1 MKSGGHEMA
10 PRTPPLRID
19 RAFSSIAFAATVFS
33 LGLWPG
39 VAWGQASDANAGK
52 AVYERKCLLC
62 HGEKGDG
69 KGPAAELL
77 DPKPRDFT
85 SGIYKIRTTAGK
97 APSDQDLYRVISDG
111 MPGTSMPSW
120 AVLPEKDRWNVVAY
134 VKAFAADKF
143 KEATKKQELPKD
155 VASSA
160 DSIKRGKE
168 MFEAIECNKCHG
180 AEGRADG
187 PSRPE
192 LKDEWG
198 HPIKPANLTKRW
210 TFRGGG
216 SRTEIAT
223 RLAIGVLG
231 TPMPTFIDSV
241 EKPEDIWH
249 LTNYVLSLGP
259 ESPGYA
265 TLITV
270 TAVSDAIPDDPD
282 ADFWKKMA
290 PQNVGL
296 MGQVIQDPR
305 NFNPS
310 IDMVAVRAAWNDKE
324 IAFHLTWDDPT
335 ESKPDAATKV
345 FADAIT
351 LQFPPK
357 VESGGE
363 RPYFLMGNDSD
374 GVYLLR
380 WEQGKG
386 ARGGTAVIVP
396 TPGGPTAMRT
406 VLGAVTAL
414 VFALG
419 VATFIGLPGATAQGG
434 GGTIEADVK
443 YNGAPQVE
451 KLKVNKDT
459 EKCGT
464 EAVIEKVVV
473 GGNKGLANAVVSV
486 PGAKGAGKAT
496 KATIDQHGCKFVPH
510 VIAMNPGH
518 LELKHSDDILHN
530 IHTASTPNP
539 SLNQAQPKFK
549 KVMNEKLEKHEF
561 VKLTCDV

>member
-1 MKSGGHEMA
+1 MKSGDHEMA

-19 RAFSSIAFAATVFS
+19 RAFSSIALAATVFT
-33 LGLWPG
+33 LGLWPAF
-39 VAWGQASDANAGK
+39 AWGQAGDANAGK

-180 AEGRADG
+180 TEGRADG

-216 SRTEIAT
+216 GRAEIAM
-223 RLAIGVLG
+223 RLTTGVLG
-231 TPMPTFIDSV
+231 TPMPSFIDSV
-241 EKPEDIWH
+241 EKPDDIWH
-249 LTNYVLSLGP
+249 LANYLASLGP
-259 ESPGYA
+259 EAPNYA
-265 TLITV
+265 TLLSAQ
-270 TAVSDAIPDDPD
+270 AVKGDIPDDPD
-282 ADFWKKMA
+282 AEFWRRQV
-290 PQNVGL
+290 PQNIPL
-296 MGQVIQDPR
+296 AGQVTIDPR

-310 IDMVAVRAAWNDKE
+310 IDMVVLRAAWSDTE
-324 IAFHLTWDDPT
+324 VAFHVTWDDPT
-335 ESKPDAATKV
+335 QSAADAAKKAPPDV
-345 FADAIT
+345 VS
-351 LQFPPK
+351 LQFPQK
-357 VESGGE
+357 VAEGAD
-363 RPYFLMGNDSD
+363 RPYFLMGGDAD
-374 GVYLLR
+374 AVYLLR
-380 WEQGKG
+380 WENGKG
-386 ARGGTAVIVP
+386 ATEASANGPTRIVP
-396 TPGGPTAMRT
+396 LAGGE
-406 VLGAVTAL
+406 VTGQA
-414 VFALG
+414 A
-419 VATFIGLPGATAQGG
+419 
-434 GGTIEADVK
+434 
-443 YNGAPQVE
+443 Y
-451 KLKVNKDT
+451 
-459 EKCGT
+459 
-464 EAVIEKVVV
+464 
-473 GGNKGLANAVVSV
+473 ANSRA
-486 PGAKGAGKAT
+486 
-496 KATIDQHGCKFVPH
+496 
-510 VIAMNPGH
+510 
-518 LELKHSDDILHN
+518 
-530 IHTASTPNP
+530 
-539 SLNQAQPKFK
+539 
-549 KVMNEKLEKHEF
+549 
-561 VKLTCDV
+561 

>member
-1 MKSGGHEMA
+1 
-10 PRTPPLRID
+10 
-19 RAFSSIAFAATVFS
+19 
-33 LGLWPG
+33 
-39 VAWGQASDANAGK
+39 
-52 AVYERKCLLC
+52 
-62 HGEKGDG
+62 
-69 KGPAAELL
+69 
-77 DPKPRDFT
+77 
-85 SGIYKIRTTAGK
+85 
-97 APSDQDLYRVISDG
+97 
-111 MPGTSMPSW
+111 
-120 AVLPEKDRWNVVAY
+120 
-134 VKAFAADKF
+134 
-143 KEATKKQELPKD
+143 
-155 VASSA
+155 
-160 DSIKRGKE
+160 

-180 AEGRADG
+180 TEGRADG

-345 FADAIT
+345 FADAIE

-386 ARGGTAVIVP
+386 AMEATAS
-396 TPGGPTAMRT
+396 GPTK
-406 VLGAVTAL
+406 VTAISGSEASGKAVYKNGQYRVVIKRARAGKDDRTTFQPG
-414 VFALG
+414 VFTP
-419 VATFIGLPGATAQGG
+419 VAFQAWDG
-434 GGTIEADVK
+434 
-443 YNGAPQVE
+443 
-451 KLKVNKDT
+451 
-459 EKCGT
+459 
-464 EAVIEKVVV
+464 
-473 GGNKGLANAVVSV
+473 
-486 PGAKGAGKAT
+486 GAGET
-496 KATIDQHGCKFVPH
+496 GTRMSLTSWYYLRLEEPQSNRRFVIPP
-510 VIAMNPGH
+510 VVALLTLAAMVLVVRVANRR
-518 LELKHSDDILHN
+518 S
-530 IHTASTPNP
+530 
-539 SLNQAQPKFK
+539 
-549 KVMNEKLEKHEF
+549 
-561 VKLTCDV
+561 